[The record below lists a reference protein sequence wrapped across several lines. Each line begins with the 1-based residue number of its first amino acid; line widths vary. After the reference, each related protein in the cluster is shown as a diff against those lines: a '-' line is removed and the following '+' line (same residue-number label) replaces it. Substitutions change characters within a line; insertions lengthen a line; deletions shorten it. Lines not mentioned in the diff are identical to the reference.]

1 MPDTDFEQEYGF
13 YFEMFWDDYIADY
26 LKSERVKTLN
36 SNVIAIRK
44 FLALLYYLNVPFKI
58 KDIQIV
64 FQVHLEDHSQE
75 WSFSL

>member
-13 YFEMFWDDYIADY
+13 HFETFWDDYIGDY

-44 FLALLYYLNVPFKI
+44 FLSLLDYLNIPFKI

-64 FQVHLEDHSQE
+64 FQVRLEDHPQE

>member
-1 MPDTDFEQEYGF
+1 MPELNFEEEYGIH
-13 YFEMFWDDYIADY
+13 FETFWDDYIGDY

-44 FLALLYYLNVPFKI
+44 FLSLLDHLNIPFKI

-64 FQVHLEDHSQE
+64 FIDQLDLVPVH
-75 WSFSL
+75 